1 MIPKNFLKAFIS
13 DIKPANIAKAQAK
26 KMMAKIQPVSRW
38 TERSEKV
45 QDFSSFVLYLRRFNK

>member
-1 MIPKNFLKAFIS
+1 MIPKNFLRAFIS

-45 QDFSSFVLYLRRFNK
+45 QDFSSFVL